1 VKCPEARESLA
12 AYVGAP
18 EANLALHRHLAECA
32 ECSAEHV
39 RYRRLLDSLAELGS
53 SPLAPPTDL
62 YDALLA
68 VPGEAALARV
78 LRRRADVMTGHVV
91 RNRGAYL
98 GGAGVALAGA
108 MGAAVWRVRSRRVAT
123 A

>member
-1 VKCPEARESLA
+1 VKCAEARESLA

-32 ECSAEHV
+32 QCSAEHV

-53 SPLAPPTDL
+53 RPLAPPADL
-62 YDALLA
+62 FDALLA
-68 VPGEAALARV
+68 VPGEAALGRI
-78 LRRRADVMTGHVV
+78 LRRRVDVMTGHVV
-91 RNRGAYL
+91 RYRGAYL

-108 MGAAVWRVRSRRVAT
+108 AGATMWRLRSRRVAT